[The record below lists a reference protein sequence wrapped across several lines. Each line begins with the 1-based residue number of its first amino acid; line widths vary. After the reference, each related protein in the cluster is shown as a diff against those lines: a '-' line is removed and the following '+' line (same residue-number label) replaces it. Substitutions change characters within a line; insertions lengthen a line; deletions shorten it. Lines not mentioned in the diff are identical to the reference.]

1 MQKPERTLEHAVSG
15 DVHILRLLTPK
26 LDDEATLLVL
36 EDELGDI
43 IEQCQNVPPKV
54 VLNFSS
60 VQYIFTAALA
70 KLVSYRRM
78 LVDRGGKI
86 SLCCLQDTVR
96 EVVCLMRF
104 DELFPISETEDDALA
119 QLQQVC

>member
-1 MQKPERTLEHAVSG
+1 MQKPERTLEHVVVG
-15 DVHILRLLTPK
+15 DVHVLRLLTTK
-26 LDDEATLLVL
+26 LDDETTLLVL

-43 IEQCQNVPPKV
+43 IEQCQDVPPKV
-54 VLNFSS
+54 VLNFAS

-86 SLCCLQDTVR
+86 GLCCLHDAVR

-104 DELFPISETEDDALA
+104 DELFPISETEADALA
-119 QLQQVC
+119 RLQQAV